1 MFIQTVFF
9 AAGAALVLITLR
21 DVFDTVVV
29 PGQGHATLKIA
40 RRMVFAT
47 LPLWRRRASAGGV
60 STTFA
65 PFTLVASFVI
75 WMLLLTAGFGVMIYA
90 LAGAF
95 KPTVPSLAQA
105 IYIAGSALATVG
117 LSEINAMGTARWVV
131 MSAGFCGMAVM
142 TLAVT
147 YLLGVQGSIAER
159 DAGIFKL
166 KTSAGEP
173 PSAIGLLERY
183 ANLEARDDVPR
194 ILRDG
199 RDWCAKVL
207 QSHGSH
213 PTLIYFRS
221 SGTQSGWPAALGAM
235 LDLALVIELLL
246 DAPEWRG
253 PAALFRQEGSQL
265 AETLSGV
272 IGLKSLERIPSQGQI
287 LTLVSRLKRAGYR
300 VQRRPQLAEFS
311 KERSHLAGCVAA
323 AAVHLG
329 ATETPLLP

>member
-1 MFIQTVFF
+1 MFIQTVLFV
-9 AAGAALVLITLR
+9 AGAALVLITLR

-29 PGQGHATLKIA
+29 PGQGHVTLKIA

-47 LPLWRRRASAGGV
+47 LPLWRRRESAGGV

-75 WMLLLTAGFGVMIYA
+75 WMLLLTSGFGVMIYA
-90 LAGAF
+90 LADAF

-117 LSEINAMGTARWVV
+117 LSEIDAMGSARWVV

-147 YLLGVQGSIAER
+147 HLLGVQGSIAER

-183 ANLEARDDVPR
+183 ANLEARDDIPR

-207 QSHGSH
+207 QSHASH

-246 DAPEWRG
+246 DAPEWHG
-253 PAALFRQEGSQL
+253 SAALFRQEGSKL
-265 AETLSGV
+265 AETLCGV
-272 IGLKSLERIPSQGQI
+272 IGLDPLDRTPSEGQL
-287 LTLVSRLKRAGYR
+287 LTLINRLKRAGYR
-300 VQRRPQLAEFS
+300 VRKRARLADFIR
-311 KERSHLAGCVAA
+311 ERTLLAGCVAA
-323 AAVHLG
+323 AAEHLG
-329 ATETPLLP
+329 ATETPFLP